1 MPQPSKTKAPRD
13 QTLSGRWPPN
23 KARLEQLVEEAIV
36 DAYGESEQRTGF
48 FTMIDANLATPFETE
63 VLGASVIVEGLELTD
78 ADEIVA
84 ICRRGGNRQRIPIL
98 NLPLPKPPPEG
109 AEWIEAYRFWAR
121 GM

>member
-1 MPQPSKTKAPRD
+1 MPQPSRTKAPRD
-13 QTLSGRWPPN
+13 QALSGRWPPN
-23 KARLEQLVEEAIV
+23 KARLVQLVEEAIV

-48 FTMIDANLATPFETE
+48 FTMIDANLAMPFKTE
-63 VLGASVIVEGLELTD
+63 MLGALVTVEGVELTD

-84 ICRRGGNRQRIPIL
+84 ICKPAGNRQRIPIL

-121 GM
+121 GI

>member
-1 MPQPSKTKAPRD
+1 MPQPSRTKVPRD

-36 DAYGESEQRTGF
+36 DAYGESEQRIGF
-48 FTMIDANLATPFETE
+48 FTMIDANLAAPFETE
-63 VLGASVIVEGLELTD
+63 VLGASVTVEGVELTY

-98 NLPLPKPPPEG
+98 NLPLPQPPPEG
-109 AEWIEAYRFWAR
+109 AEWIEVYRFWAR
-121 GM
+121 SM